1 MSTRLS
7 VDAPLRADSNALRF
21 DGAAGAT
28 AAALADLVPSQNVVP
43 QHTSEP
49 ASLAERATRCVSREG
64 PKDKARG
71 VCLTPVRPPRTR
83 NKRGAADLE
92 PADAE
97 DDGVGQGR
105 TRRRCAVAN
114 STSGSGAFG
123 GVKLADLSP
132 EHVAAFWHSE
142 PLPTL
147 IKAGA
152 VQLRGGTE
160 LWLTD
165 AAFWRPAG
173 ADHFLTRSEAGNTK
187 LDAALGKLVA
197 LLARH
202 GLLTRAREHGEFYG
216 VEPRWQSQPSEPAYR
231 LPALLASIAPARDA
245 LPCPP
250 QPAGLALP
258 LFPYQRQAVHWMT
271 TREAPDDG
279 EVPGVL
285 SPLWDAWRMPDG
297 RSLYCNVLTGTCSL
311 DKPLAPSRTLLR
323 GGILADAM
331 GLGKTAMLAALILAR
346 PFDPAVPDTSANGQ
360 LMQQRAAK
368 HMPTRVKATLVVV
381 TQAIEAQWVAELRR
395 WAPGLQVARFPADFI
410 GGSNPGAR
418 AVRVANSHDVV
429 VTTYD
434 DMTLMARDGLGPGLA
449 KAMRE
454 EISWWRVVLDE
465 AQTVFNAGSA
475 PAKCT
480 SWLWKSN
487 VWCTSGTPLSNDL
500 MDLHGLLEML
510 DSDPFANQMC
520 LKRLIVDP
528 YRHREPG
535 AHARVRALLRQI
547 CLRREADAPE
557 VIEATKLAQ
566 PTWVQPPLCLS
577 AAEALRYQRA

>member
-1 MSTRLS
+1 MKLAVLS
-7 VDAPLRADSNALRF
+7 P
-21 DGAAGAT
+21 GAEH
-28 AAALADLVPSQNVVP
+28 AAAVLY
-43 QHTSEP
+43 
-49 ASLAERATRCVSREG
+49 
-64 PKDKARG
+64 
-71 VCLTPVRPPRTR
+71 
-83 NKRGAADLE
+83 
-92 PADAE
+92 
-97 DDGVGQGR
+97 
-105 TRRRCAVAN
+105 
-114 STSGSGAFG
+114 
-123 GVKLADLSP
+123 
-132 EHVAAFWHSE
+132 SE
-142 PLPTL
+142 PLSTL

-152 VQLRGGTE
+152 AQVRGGTE
-160 LWLTD
+160 LWLTG
-165 AAFWRPAG
+165 AAFWRPAH
-173 ADHFLTRSEAGNTK
+173 ADHFLLRSEAGNTK

-197 LLARH
+197 LLTRH

-216 VEPRWQSQPSEPAYR
+216 AEPRGPAQTQPSEHAYR
-231 LPALLASIAPARDA
+231 MPALLASIAPARDA

-279 EVPGVL
+279 GSSSNGVL
-285 SPLWDAWRMPDG
+285 SPLWDAWRLPDG
-297 RSLYCNVLTGTCSL
+297 SSLYCNVLTGTCSL

-323 GGILADAM
+323 GSILADAM

-360 LMQQRAAK
+360 LMLQRAAK

-395 WAPGLQVARFPADFI
+395 WAPGLKVARFPADFI
-410 GGSNPGAR
+410 GSSNPAAR
-418 AVRVANSHDVV
+418 AVRVASSHDVV

-465 AQTVFNAGSA
+465 AQTVFNAASA

-500 MDLHGLLEML
+500 MDLHG
-510 DSDPFANQMC
+510 
-520 LKRLIVDP
+520 
-528 YRHREPG
+528 
-535 AHARVRALLRQI
+535 VRAQI
-547 CLRREADAPE
+547 CRFVCCLLQMSSSSARAYACVLHFPSSWRCSTRTRSPTRRA
-557 VIEATKLAQ
+557 
-566 PTWVQPPLCLS
+566 
-577 AAEALRYQRA
+577 